1 MIRHLLNT
9 TVFRLS
15 LVYALL
21 FSLIAAMAMAS
32 VYWVAESHI
41 KRQVDTRLQLE
52 ADVFLSRIRIQG
64 TEYLLQRVDS
74 LIQDG
79 GNEFSVHVL
88 NHRNFADLLELFKP
102 EYISLDGREL
112 FATHPMN
119 EILNYSPN
127 AQADEPARM
136 LLYQLPNSGY
146 QLLVAT
152 DMSEQKALLDKMY
165 RSTLM
170 AIAVIISLALFGGG
184 LMGYNVLRRID
195 SISRTADTIISGDL
209 SQRMHVTWRNDEF
222 DRLSLVVNN
231 MLQRIEQLM
240 IAVRGVTDNL
250 AHDLR
255 NPLNRLRNRLESVRF
270 LDPQS
275 GDYQQANTDAIQ
287 DVDELIKTF
296 NALLSIAQAE
306 SRVQRKDW
314 SPVDLSELVNDLGDL
329 YSVVAEDKDQQLDYQ
344 AEPNLVLM
352 ANRQL
357 LAQVITNL
365 LDNAVKYTPSG
376 GAIRLEARRDG
387 SNLLVRVADTGIGI
401 PPDKRERVF
410 ERFVRLD
417 NARSSPGNGLGL
429 SLVKAVAD
437 MHGGSIALG
446 DNQPGLV
453 VSMSFPLPAA
463 GMVSMPGPDDTPAR
477 SGTGTPW
484 PGEPVQP
491 GRPEK
496 PAA

>member
-21 FSLIAAMAMAS
+21 FSLIAAMAMVS
-32 VYWVAESHI
+32 IYWVAESHI
-41 KRQVDTRLQLE
+41 TRQVDTRLQLE
-52 ADVFLSRIRIQG
+52 ADVFLSRIRAQG
-64 TEYLLQRVDS
+64 PEFLLQRIDS
-74 LIQDG
+74 LSRNGD
-79 GNEFSVHVL
+79 EFSVHVL
-88 NHRNFADLLELFKP
+88 NHRNFADLLKLFRP
-102 EYISLDGREL
+102 EYTTTNGHAL
-112 FATHPMN
+112 FATHPMKD
-119 EILNYSPN
+119 ILNYSPT
-127 AQADEPARM
+127 ARDDEPARM
-136 LLYQLPNSGY
+136 LLYLLPDSGY

-170 AIAVIISLALFGGG
+170 AMAVIIALALFGGG

-222 DRLSLVVNN
+222 DRLSIVVNN

-240 IAVRGVTDNL
+240 IAMRGVTDNL

-270 LDPQS
+270 LNPQS
-275 GDYQQANTDAIQ
+275 GDYQQANEDAIQ

-314 SPVDLSELVNDLGDL
+314 SRVDLTTLVNDLGEL
-329 YSVVAEDKDQQLDYQ
+329 YSAVTEDKDQQLDCHT
-344 AEPNLVLM
+344 ETGLVLT

-357 LAQVITNL
+357 LAQAITNL
-365 LDNAVKYTPSG
+365 LDNAVKYTPG
-376 GAIRLEARRDG
+376 GGLIRLEARRDD
-387 SNLLVRVADTGIGI
+387 SSLLVRVSDTGIGI
-401 PPDKRERVF
+401 PADKHEHVF

-429 SLVKAVAD
+429 SLVKAVVD
-437 MHGGSIALG
+437 MHGGRITLG
-446 DNQPGLV
+446 DNAPGLV
-453 VSMSFPLPAA
+453 VSLHFPLPTA
-463 GMVSMPGPDDTPAR
+463 GLASLPGSDHP
-477 SGTGTPW
+477 
-484 PGEPVQP
+484 
-491 GRPEK
+491 
-496 PAA
+496 